1 LVARRIEMA
10 DDDKQLNAA
19 YVGWTTFKN
28 ALDQLSQGLPHYVNK
43 DLFSGQSWGVQGQIM
58 STLRFLGLTG
68 SDGAPTPELVALAVP
83 DEEER
88 KRQLEKVIRDRYADL
103 FALDLMKV
111 TPGQLLPQINTS
123 YGNTGDSRDKAM
135 RFFLGAVGYLGIPV
149 SRFLKVPKTGNGGT
163 SRKGKRGHHKAKP
176 APPAA
181 TPESAASSGATP
193 QGTSTSKTIKLETP
207 GMPLTLVVP
216 GDFGSLTSAD
226 RKFIFDLM
234 EMLDEYEK
242 KKAPSGQSQTDTGG
256 EE

>member
-1 LVARRIEMA
+1 MA

-68 SDGAPTPELVALAVP
+68 GDGAPTPDLIALAVP

-88 KRQLEKVIRDRYADL
+88 KRQLEKVIRERYADL

-111 TPGQLLPQINTS
+111 TPSQLLPQINAS

-163 SRKGKRGHHKAKP
+163 SRKKRSHKAKP
-176 APPAA
+176 TTPVTPPEPVSPAA
-181 TPESAASSGATP
+181 TTP

-234 EMLDEYEK
+234 EKLDDYEQ
-242 KKAPSGQSQTDTGG
+242 KKASSGQGQTNAGG